1 MSEPEPIQSGQT
13 PVLEVTNLTVRYG
26 AVEAVRGVS
35 LRVMPNQVVS
45 VLGANGAG
53 KSSTVRAIC
62 GATPSHADSVRYLG
76 RAYKR
81 RKAYRMARAGLVL
94 VPEGRKIIGPLTVEE
109 NLLLGGYSVGGRR
122 KLSGSL
128 NEIYE
133 LFPIL
138 RTRKDVPGGLL
149 SGGEQQMLAI
159 GRAMMSKPKLI
170 VMDEPTMGLAPIMV
184 NSVMETVGRI
194 AQTGVAILMVEQN
207 VTAAMPVSDFIYVI
221 EQGRVAYSGVPTDAM
236 QNSEIVEAF
245 LGIDIIEDVVK
256 EEEAEAH
263 GDLASATGASAGTSD
278 GHSPDPVPPT
288 EVPPLRR

>member
-1 MSEPEPIQSGQT
+1 MPPSDSTPI
-13 PVLEVTNLTVRYG
+13 LEVNGLRVHYG
-26 AVEAVRGVS
+26 AVEAVRGIDLKV
-35 LRVMPNQVVS
+35 LPNQVVS

-62 GATPSHADSVRYLG
+62 GASPSTADSVRYLG
-76 RAYKR
+76 REYR
-81 RKAYRMARAGLVL
+81 RRRAYRMARAGLVL
-94 VPEGRKIIGPLTVEE
+94 VPEGRKIIGPLSVED

-122 KLSGSL
+122 RLSGPL
-128 NEIYE
+128 QDVYE

-138 RTRKDVPGGLL
+138 RTRKNVAGGLL

-159 GRAMMSKPKLI
+159 GRAMMAKPKLI
-170 VMDEPTMGLAPIMV
+170 VMDEPSMGLAPIMV

-207 VTAAMPVSDFIYVI
+207 VTAAMPVSDYIYVI
-221 EQGRVAYSGVPTDAM
+221 EQGRVAYSGVPTEAL

-256 EEEAEAH
+256 EEEETAGRCA
-263 GDLASATGASAGTSD
+263 GDL
-278 GHSPDPVPPT
+278 PPAH
-288 EVPPLRR
+288 R